1 MSGCPVHS
9 SDDAATDRPG
19 GEAIRIRWD
28 HVFLTMAVGM
38 LALVIGIALQLQ

>member
-9 SDDAATDRPG
+9 SDDAATGRPDR
-19 GEAIRIRWD
+19 EAARTRWD
-28 HVFLTMAVGM
+28 LIFLAMAVGM

>member
-19 GEAIRIRWD
+19 EKAARTRWD
-28 HVFLTMAVGM
+28 LIFLTMAVGM
-38 LALVIGIALQLQ
+38 LAVVLMVALQLL